1 MKFSDLFLPKHVRSD
16 PEVRKRAVE
25 KMKDQSLLA
34 SIAENDPDEAI
45 RDLAS
50 GRASELTQ
58 AKAA

>member
-25 KMKDQSLLA
+25 KMKDQSLL
-34 SIAENDPDEAI
+34 SQIAENDPDNAVRE
-45 RDLAS
+45 LALS
-50 GRASELTQ
+50 RLGELTQ